1 VAVAPTAFHFLLL
14 TQQKR
19 IHVAN
24 KLNGEL
30 VYDYDS
36 QHLLRSVA
44 GPPTG
49 GSQGGSS
56 SGGSRVPYGG
66 SVTGGKQGLS
76 IAETPIS
83 FAVDQFTGSIYMYT
97 ESSVN
102 QVRYIH
108 NELNYFI
115 FAFINCIR

>member
-1 VAVAPTAFHFLLL
+1 MAPTAFHFLLL

-30 VYDYDS
+30 VYDFDS

-44 GPPTG
+44 GPLT
-49 GSQGGSS
+49 GSS
-56 SGGSRVPYGG
+56 GVGSGGSIVGGGRTNYGG
-66 SVTGGKQGLS
+66 ATGGKQGVS
-76 IAETPIS
+76 VATETPIS

-97 ESSVN
+97 DASVN
-102 QVRYIH
+102 QVH
-108 NELNYFI
+108 
-115 FAFINCIR
+115 IRIK